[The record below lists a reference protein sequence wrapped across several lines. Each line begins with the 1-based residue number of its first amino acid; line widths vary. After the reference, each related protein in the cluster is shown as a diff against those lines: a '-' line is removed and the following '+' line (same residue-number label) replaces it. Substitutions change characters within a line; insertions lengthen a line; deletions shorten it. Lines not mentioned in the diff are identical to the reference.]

1 MEIDIHDDVFNPV
14 YVPLLNNQSRVQIVF
29 GGSSS
34 GKSKA
39 LAQRVIF
46 QLLQGGHNFLICRQ
60 AKISLRG
67 SVIVEVTK
75 VIHEWGL
82 EKLFN
87 VNKTDGTITC
97 INDYQVVFSGLDDV
111 EKLKS
116 IAFKK
121 GVLTDIWVEEATET
135 EYKSVKQLMKRQRG
149 LSDVRKTLTL
159 SFNPIVQSHWIYR
172 QYFTALN
179 WADDQREFYS
189 DRLSILKTTY
199 KDNRFLTQED
209 IDDLENEDD
218 KYYYDVYTLGKW
230 GILGD
235 VIFPRVS
242 VRDLSRMRAQFTNHR
257 AGLDF
262 GFADDPAAMPVM
274 HYDRMRK
281 TVYIFAELYERGL
294 TNDMLALEI
303 MRMIGSRPVVCDSA
317 EPKSIKELKNLG
329 VNARPAKKGKDSVN
343 FGIQWLQQQNIIID
357 SSCVNAKHEFTT
369 YHWKKDKDGHAMKVP
384 AEKDNHLIDAARYA
398 LESDM
403 TSIRAKAAK
412 VDLYSVAQEQ
422 PGVSAARS
430 QSEIDSLLQESNYV

>member
-1 MEIDIHDDVFNPV
+1 MQIDIHDEVFNPV
-14 YVPLLNNQSRVQIVF
+14 YLPLLENKSRVQIVF

-39 LAQRVIF
+39 LAQRAVF
-46 QLLQGGHNFLICRQ
+46 QSLEGGHNFLICRQ

-67 SVIVEVTK
+67 SVITEVLK
-75 VIHEWGL
+75 VISEWGL

-97 INDYQVVFSGLDDV
+97 INGYQIVFSGLDDV

-116 IAFKK
+116 IVFKK
-121 GVLTDIWVEEATET
+121 GVLTDIWVEEATEID
-135 EYKSVKQLMKRQRG
+135 YKSLKQLMKRQRG
-149 LSDVRKTLTL
+149 LADVKKTITL
-159 SFNPIVQSHWIYR
+159 SFNPIVQTHWIYR
-172 QYFTALN
+172 QFFTALN
-179 WADDQREFYS
+179 WADDQREFTS

-199 KDNRFLTQED
+199 KDNRFLTQDD

-218 KYYYDVYTLGKW
+218 QYYYDVYTLGKW

-257 AGLDF
+257 NGLDF
-262 GFADDPAAMPVM
+262 GFADDPAAMPIM
-274 HYDRMRK
+274 HYDKMRK
-281 TVYIFAELYERGL
+281 TLYIYGELYERGL
-294 TNDMLALEI
+294 TNDMLAIEI
-303 MRMIGSRPVVCDSA
+303 QRRVGAQLVVCDSA

-343 FGIQWLQQQNIIID
+343 FGIQWLQQQAIVID

-369 YHWKKDKDGHAMKVP
+369 YHWKKDKDGHAMKIP
-384 AEKDNHLIDAARYA
+384 SERDNHLIDAARYA
-398 LESDM
+398 LEGDM
-403 TSIRAKAAK
+403 TSTRAKSAK

-422 PGVSAARS
+422 PRVGAARS
-430 QSEIDSLLQESNYV
+430 QSEIDTLLQESNYV